1 MGGSY
6 RGSLYYLSATA
17 THTTLSKIKGLTAD
31 MTDSERGLNARD
43 AVDLAVVAREEARE
57 DAARSLACETERASD
72 GARSLACETERA
84 SDGARS
90 LIWETERASDGAR
103 LLICETE
110 RASDGAR
117 LLIWETERAWEGARD
132 AWEPGRRVEALEA
145 ALAARG
151 DSSESSA
158 LLVS

>member
-6 RGSLYYLSATA
+6 RGSLFYLSATA

-31 MTDSERGLNARD
+31 MTDLERGLNARD
-43 AVDLAVVAREEARE
+43 AVDLAVVARE

-90 LIWETERASDGAR
+90 LI
-103 LLICETE
+103 
-110 RASDGAR
+110 
-117 LLIWETERAWEGARD
+117 
-132 AWEPGRRVEALEA
+132 
-145 ALAARG
+145 
-151 DSSESSA
+151 
-158 LLVS
+158 